1 MNENAKNRNVAVFP
15 GMFDP
20 ITFGHLDIIARGAKL
35 CDELIVAVGDN
46 PQKKSVFTPEERVR
60 LIERETAHLSNVK
73 VKSFTGMTVDFVK
86 RVGAKMILRGIRTYA
101 DFEYEFQLA
110 IANRRMGGVETV
122 FIMASAEKSFISSS
136 LIREACELGG
146 GVEAFVPAEIC
157 ALLYERLRTRKAK
170 SMGLDGAEAPR
181 AGAGKCGLIGEI
193 NE

>member
-1 MNENAKNRNVAVFP
+1 MTMKKIIAVFP

-20 ITFGHLDIIARGAKL
+20 ITFGHLDIIERGAKL
-35 CDELIVAVGDN
+35 YHELWVAVGHN
-46 PQKKSVFTPEERVR
+46 PQKKSIFTPAERVD
-60 LIERETAHLSNVK
+60 LIQQQTAHFDNVK
-73 VKSFTGMTVDFVK
+73 VADFSGMTADFVRK
-86 RVGAKMILRGIRTYA
+86 VGASMILRGIRTYA

-146 GVEAFVPAEIC
+146 NVDAFVPAEVSK
-157 ALLYERLRTRKAK
+157 LLHQRLCHNQGKP
-170 SMGLDGAEAPR
+170 MGLDGAESPR
-181 AGAGKCGLIGEI
+181 VGADKRGLLGES

>member
-1 MNENAKNRNVAVFP
+1 MAEKNIAVFP

-20 ITFGHLDIIARGAKL
+20 ITFGHLDIIERGARL
-35 CDELIVAVGDN
+35 CDELWVAVGDN
-46 PQKKSVFTPEERVR
+46 PQKKSVFTPEERVQ
-60 LIERETAHLSNVK
+60 LIEKQVKHLANVK
-73 VKSFTGMTVDFVK
+73 VRSFTGMTVDFVK
-86 RVGAKMILRGIRTYA
+86 RSGAKMILRGIRTYA

-146 GVEAFVPAEIC
+146 GVEAFVPADIC
-157 ALLYERLRTRKAK
+157 TLLYERLRSRKVK
-170 SMGLDGAEAPR
+170 TMGLSGAEAPR
-181 AGAGKCGLIGEI
+181 VGADKCGLIGEI